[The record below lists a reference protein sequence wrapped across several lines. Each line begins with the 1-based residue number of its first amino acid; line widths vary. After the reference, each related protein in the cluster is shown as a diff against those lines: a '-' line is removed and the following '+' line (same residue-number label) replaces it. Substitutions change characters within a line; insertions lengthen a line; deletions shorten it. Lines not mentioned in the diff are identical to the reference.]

1 MQDIAGLSR
10 NYKYVLFFD
19 GWIFS
24 GLYSFERPKAKKNG
38 EQYKRWGNYFFC
50 PTRIK
55 EGGQWPLILGDLLW
69 TRYEVMYVLEPAN
82 QLWLRW

>member
-24 GLYSFERPKAKKNG
+24 GLYSFERAKAKKNG
-38 EQYKRWGNYFFC
+38 EQYKRWGNYFFALLSGAFQVKDSDKGGDFGW
-50 PTRIK
+50 PT
-55 EGGQWPLILGDLLW
+55 L
-69 TRYEVMYVLEPAN
+69 N
-82 QLWLRW
+82 